1 MPLAESMLALSKQL
15 TFYGAATG
23 FLHEMKPGKRGQN
36 FHTDDMSLPRS

>member
-1 MPLAESMLALSKQL
+1 MPLAESMLASRKQL

-23 FLHEMKPGKRGQN
+23 FLYEMKSGKKGQN